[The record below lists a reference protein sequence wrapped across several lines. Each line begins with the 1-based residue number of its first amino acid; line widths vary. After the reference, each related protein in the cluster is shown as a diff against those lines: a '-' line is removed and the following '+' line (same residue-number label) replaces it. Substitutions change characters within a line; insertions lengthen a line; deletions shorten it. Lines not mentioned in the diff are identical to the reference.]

1 MHFANRRKYAA
12 LAGAAIIAFA
22 FVITIDPAQALAPP
36 TEPLNVAAIAGPKT
50 GQMTVTWT
58 APPGTAGQA
67 ITYTIATATDGGAFG
82 AYVNAG
88 KVKKKLMTC
97 AGVTSCQFRVRA
109 ANTAG

>member
-50 GQMTVTWT
+50 GQMTLTWT
-58 APPGTAGQA
+58 EPAGTAPKA
-67 ITYTIATATDGGAFG
+67 VTYSIATATDGGAFG
-82 AYVNAG
+82 AYVTAG
-88 KVKKKLMTC
+88 KAKKKVVTC
-97 AGVTSCQFRVRA
+97 AGVTSCEFLSLIHI
-109 ANTAG
+109 